1 MESCQLILIISI
13 NNSSVV
19 TQEVKPGLVSNGFTV
34 IDSYFNEFDLK
45 ERKILD
51 YWDLPRLLDKNLVIG
66 YTCGCSEK

>member
-1 MESCQLILIISI
+1 
-13 NNSSVV
+13 
-19 TQEVKPGLVSNGFTV
+19 VKPGLVSNGFTV